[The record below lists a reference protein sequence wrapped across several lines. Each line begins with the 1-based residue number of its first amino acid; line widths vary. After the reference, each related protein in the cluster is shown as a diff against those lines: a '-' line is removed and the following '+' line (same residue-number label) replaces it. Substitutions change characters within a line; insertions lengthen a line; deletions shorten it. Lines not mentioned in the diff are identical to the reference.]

1 MKYIN
6 ESKYACQNPLLL
18 QLQIATTSKQYKA
31 FRFNKKG
38 ERVSVMRY
46 ENYRKSPVVVRC
58 GKCPSCRKLQNDTWY
73 CRLYHQYLSE
83 PDSKLVFITL
93 TFNEEEYKYIEQ
105 YLKDIPIDQWHKD
118 DYTPV
123 FRYYIRPLIKRL
135 RAKRGENLE
144 FSYYCV
150 SERGERYGRFHFH
163 LCLFWRNHS
172 LFSHVASEWNIKH
185 PYSKHYVK
193 TKRGLRLQTDLES
206 YLQHIIERQFSSE
219 RFSSLEERY
228 IFERHGKSRR
238 ITSKGSYGNVTLF
251 IADGVGMLKYVT
263 NYMTKCQHDGYDTYH
278 RQSRGLGKKYASEH
292 LSTLLYDDNLPFCYV
307 GNSNGHL
314 ITCPTPRTYF
324 RWFGDKQKQIDR
336 FWSVNS
342 MLVERYLRSHTLPKI
357 GEFG

>member
-1 MKYIN
+1 
-6 ESKYACQNPLLL
+6 
-18 QLQIATTSKQYKA
+18 
-31 FRFNKKG
+31 
-38 ERVSVMRY
+38 MRY
-46 ENYRKSPVVVRC
+46 ENYRKTPVVVRC

-150 SERGERYGRFHFH
+150 SERGEQYGRFHFH

-172 LFSHVASEWNIKH
+172 LFSHVASEWNAKH

-206 YLQHIIERQFSSE
+206 YLQHVIERQFSSE

-292 LSTLLYDDNLPFCYV
+292 LAPLLYDDNLPFCYV
-307 GNSNGHL
+307 GSSGGHL
-314 ITCPTPRTYF
+314 LTCPTPRTYF

-342 MLVERYLRSHTLPKI
+342 MLVEQYLRSFPLPKI
-357 GEFG
+357 GDFG